1 MLNFEFSKLKP
12 QTTTTQNFCYQHTG
26 RSDENSDFM
35 LEEYLSKLN
44 QFEEKHK
51 IKPVSTPPP
60 TSSSQGPLPQKRSES
75 SDNVLTNEFMRVR
88 EEKFGKVLQDVDEL
102 EKQVEK
108 ENAKNLAKTAKMAQ
122 NQQKISSSSTVTTTS
137 NCKPKLVEI
146 CSFTNKFGLNRD
158 SNDIEW

>member
-1 MLNFEFSKLKP
+1 
-12 QTTTTQNFCYQHTG
+12 
-26 RSDENSDFM
+26 M

-60 TSSSQGPLPQKRSES
+60 TSSQSALPQKRSES

-88 EEKFGKVLQDVDEL
+88 EEKFGKVLQDIGES

-122 NQQKISSSSTVTTTS
+122 NQQKISSSTVSTTS
-137 NCKPKLVEI
+137 TNCKPKINSSV
-146 CSFTNKFGLNRD
+146 FFH
-158 SNDIEW
+158 